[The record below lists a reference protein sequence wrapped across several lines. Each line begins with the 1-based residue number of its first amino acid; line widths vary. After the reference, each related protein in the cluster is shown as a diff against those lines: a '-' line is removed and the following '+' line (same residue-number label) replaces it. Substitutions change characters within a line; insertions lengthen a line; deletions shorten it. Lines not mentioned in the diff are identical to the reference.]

1 MRCFILSFCNLSPR
15 RGKKDPKGVQ
25 NHTKAMR
32 VLGLDKTKT
41 ANNKEI
47 KVVNVKKFKE
57 DDIIIAFQNKCAEAG
72 K

>member
-1 MRCFILSFCNLSPR
+1 
-15 RGKKDPKGVQ
+15 
-25 NHTKAMR
+25 MR

-41 ANNKEI
+41 RNDKEI

-57 DDIIIAFQNKCAEAG
+57 DEIIIAFQNKCAEVG